1 MPIRR
6 LPQPA
11 AANQAYLVPDLLA
24 ADLHLV
30 FCGTAPSTAS
40 ASARAYYAKPGN
52 RFWPTLHAVG
62 ITPQRFAPGDYPQLL
77 GLGIG
82 LTDLCK
88 IHSGIDAQLPED
100 AFDTDAFRRKMARYR
115 PALIAFTS
123 KHAAQTFLQHPVDY
137 GLLDETLGTS
147 RLFVLTSPSGL
158 ATRFFDIEIWRQLA
172 AELQHLQRASP
183 HRR

>member
-1 MPIRR
+1 MPTPD
-6 LPQPA
+6 LPPPT
-11 AANQAYLVPDLLA
+11 AANADYLVPDLLLA
-24 ADLHLV
+24 NLHLV

-40 ASARAYYAKPGN
+40 AKAHAYYAKPGN

-62 ITPQRFAPGDYPQLL
+62 ITPDRFAPRDYPQLL
-77 GLGIG
+77 SLGIG

-88 IHSGIDAQLPED
+88 VHSGTDAQLPENAFDID
-100 AFDTDAFRRKMARYR
+100 AFAQKMARYR

-123 KHAAQTFLQHPVDY
+123 KNAAQTFLQHPVSY
-137 GLLDETLGTS
+137 GLQGECIGSS

-172 AELQHLQRASP
+172 NELQHLRA
-183 HRR
+183 